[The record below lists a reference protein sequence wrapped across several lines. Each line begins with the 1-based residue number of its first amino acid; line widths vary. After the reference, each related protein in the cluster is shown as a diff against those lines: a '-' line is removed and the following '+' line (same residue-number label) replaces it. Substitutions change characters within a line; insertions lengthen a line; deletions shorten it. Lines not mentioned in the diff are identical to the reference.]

1 MNSATRRIAAETY
14 QRASDAIARKEAEG
28 AEFSVWW
35 DRLAGLNQGMSGP
48 QTWRRLKE
56 VTEKLLGGGYV
67 QKTDTSDD
75 YAE

>member
-1 MNSATRRIAAETY
+1 VNSTSRRITAETY
-14 QRASDAIARKEAEG
+14 QRASDAIAIKEAEG

-35 DRLAGLNQGMSGP
+35 DRLAGLNQGISGP

-56 VTEKLLGGGYV
+56 ITEKLLGGHV

>member
-1 MNSATRRIAAETY
+1 MNSSTFRITLETR
-14 QRASDAIARKEAEG
+14 QRALDAIASGETEG

-56 VTEKLLGGGYV
+56 ITEKMLGGV
-67 QKTDTSDD
+67 QKTGTSDD